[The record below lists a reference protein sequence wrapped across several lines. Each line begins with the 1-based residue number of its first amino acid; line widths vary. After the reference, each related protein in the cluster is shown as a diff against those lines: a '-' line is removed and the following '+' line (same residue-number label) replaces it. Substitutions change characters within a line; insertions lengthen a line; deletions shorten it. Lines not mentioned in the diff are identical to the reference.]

1 MAGPSADPSPARPSS
16 ERPSSERLE
25 RNALRH
31 LLWDAAFATAVGSL
45 NSGVVLVAYAL
56 YFGASNQV
64 IGILAAIPLLT
75 QLLQAPAVILVER
88 VRRRR
93 MISITALFIA
103 RLALPLMAV
112 LSLIPNTAVALALLV
127 LAETVHCAFNAVAAC
142 SWNSW
147 IRDLVP
153 EARLGRF
160 FARRTVWATA
170 IGLVGSLA
178 AAYALDRVGDGG
190 PSPAFMALYGA
201 GFLAGLASTWH
212 LSRVPEPP
220 MPPVEQKLNIR
231 RLMRAPLRDRN
242 FRRVIVF
249 LASWQ
254 FAVNAAVPFFTVYF
268 VQRLGIA
275 MGFVMILSV
284 VSQIANMIVLRT
296 WGHISDRFSNKT
308 ALGLA
313 APLFLGCIAS
323 MVVASQIGSQ
333 TLRLAFL
340 VALHAVMGAASAGV
354 GVASGALTLKLAPK
368 GAATAYGAA
377 SALLSAAAAGIAPI
391 IGGMFA
397 DFFAARRLGLQVTW
411 EDPSGLHELLTF
423 RLSHW
428 DFYFLISAALGLYAL
443 HRLSLVNE
451 HGEVSR
457 SQVVEELGQRVREG
471 VQNASPVAGLR
482 ALVAFPG
489 GALIQFNQRRQ
500 AFRKAWSDA
509 VHANVVWRQGSP
521 DE

>member
-1 MAGPSADPSPARPSS
+1 MRPPRSRPSRTRA
-16 ERPSSERLE
+16 ERDP
-25 RNALRH
+25 LRS
-31 LLWDAAFATAVGSL
+31 LFWDAAFATAVGSL

-93 MISITALFIA
+93 LISIASLFVA
-103 RLALPLMAV
+103 RLALPVMAV
-112 LSLIPNTAVALALLV
+112 LSLIPNTAVALTLLV
-127 LAETVHCAFNAVAAC
+127 VAETVHCALNAVAAC

-160 FARRTVWATA
+160 FARRTIWATA

-178 AAYALDRVGDGG
+178 AAFALEHAGDGG
-190 PSPAFMALYGA
+190 PSPAFIALYGV
-201 GFLAGLASTWH
+201 GFLAGMASTWH

-242 FRRVIVF
+242 FRRVIIF

-254 FAVNAAVPFFTVYF
+254 FAVNAATPFFTVYF
-268 VQRLGIA
+268 VQRLGISI
-275 MGFVMILSV
+275 GFVMLFSV
-284 VSQIANMIVLRT
+284 VSQIANMVVLRS
-296 WGHISDRFSNKT
+296 WGRISDRFSNKT

-313 APLFLGCIAS
+313 APVFLACIAA
-323 MVVASQIGSQ
+323 MALASQI
-333 TLRLAFL
+333 TEPMLRLAFL
-340 VALHAVMGAASAGV
+340 LLLHVVMGAASAGV
-354 GVASGALTLKLAPK
+354 GVASGALTMKLAPK

-377 SALLSAAAAGIAPI
+377 SALLGAAAAGVAPI

-397 DFFAARRLGLQVTW
+397 DFFAARQLGLQLTW
-411 EDPSGLHELLTF
+411 QEPRGLHQLLTF
-423 RLSHW
+423 QLSHW
-428 DFYFLISAALGLYAL
+428 DFYFLISAGLGLYAL
-443 HRLSLVNE
+443 HRLTLVDE
-451 HGEVSR
+451 HGEVARSR
-457 SQVVEELGQRVREG
+457 VVEELTQRVREG

-482 ALVAFPG
+482 ALAAFPG
-489 GALIQFNQRRQ
+489 GALIRFNRSRQ
-500 AFRKAWSDA
+500 VFRSVWSADA
-509 VHANVVWRQGSP
+509 EANVVWRRGSP
-521 DE
+521 DA